1 MWQKV
6 HLSKWLYICTAF
18 CTLKSIMGLVKW
30 HLDCLLPANQAVYIK
45 ILYSELLEAA
55 SKHLWTRKKPQ
66 NEDRIFI
73 YDSLPLLPRKMVI
86 EYKIVRVKKAST
98 LVEEMGMT
106 ATLNFRR
113 AWNGTIAKV
122 ARPESWV
129 QMHIWGNV
137 AMQGRNS
144 ECFWNVESPMHGVK
158 CNPFRKSV
166 RHFDKE
172 DILDKM

>member
-1 MWQKV
+1 MRQKV

-55 SKHLWTRKKPQ
+55 SQHLWTRKKQ
-66 NEDRIFI
+66 RNEDRRFI
-73 YDSLPLLPRKMVI
+73 YDSLPLLHRKMVI
-86 EYKIVRVKKAST
+86 EYSQS
-98 LVEEMGMT
+98 EESFHSCWRNGNGMT
-106 ATLNFRR
+106 VTLNFRR

-122 ARPESWV
+122 AKPESWV

-144 ECFWNVESPMHGVK
+144 ECFWNVKSPMHGVK